1 MKTKLDKKQFEI
13 IGALLIVYILWGGT
27 YLGMKI
33 GIETIPPFLM
43 AGVRFV
49 LAGIILY
56 AYAKIK
62 GAKNPTLKDWKTS
75 AIIGALLLLGGN
87 GLVCW
92 AEQTVP
98 SGIAALLIATV
109 PLWIMLLGFF
119 GFGGEKVKHSFGSM
133 LGVGLGL
140 AGIAILVLPNS
151 FSSGSSKA
159 IDIVGLIAIILA
171 SLSWS
176 VGSLYSRKVVH
187 HESAL
192 MSNGLQ
198 MISGGVMLLLMA
210 FFLGDFNNFSLEAV
224 SVRST
229 IAFLYLVIF
238 GSIIAFSA
246 FVWLLKNAEP
256 LWVSTYAFVNPV
268 IAVFLG
274 YMLAGEVL
282 GLNSMISAVVIISS
296 VVIITLFKR

>member
-1 MKTKLDKKQFEI
+1 METKLNKKQFEI

-33 GIETIPPFLM
+33 GIETIPPFL
-43 AGVRFV
+43 
-49 LAGIILY
+49 LAGARFLLAGTILY
-56 AYAKIK
+56 VYAKIK
-62 GAKNPTLKDWKTS
+62 GAKNPTIEDWKTS

-87 GLVCW
+87 GVVCW

-119 GFGGEKVKHSFGSM
+119 GFMSEKVKHSFGSM
-133 LGVGLGL
+133 FGVLLGL
-140 AGIAILVLPNS
+140 VGIAILVLPNS
-151 FSSGSSKA
+151 ISGGSSQA
-159 IDIVGLIAIILA
+159 IDIVGLVAIILA

-176 VGSLYSRKVVH
+176 FGSMYSRKASH

-198 MISGGVMLLLMA
+198 MISGGVMLLIMA
-210 FFLGDFNNFSLEAV
+210 FILGDFNDFNIQAV
-224 SVRST
+224 SSRSI

-238 GSIIAFSA
+238 GSIIAYTA

-256 LWVSTYAFVNPV
+256 LWVSTYAFVNPIV
-268 IAVFLG
+268 AVFLG
-274 YMLAGEVL
+274 YLLAGEVL